1 MREAHGN
8 VTAASQC
15 HWRNKPLLACCPR
28 GLRRHFWG
36 ITVKS
41 FLWRGLIAAGLIALA
56 GCSTTALTGST
67 GTNLA
72 NANGATGTIRVINDS
87 GEYID
92 VVLIS
97 DCDAFT
103 YGMENQLPPNE
114 GIPHG
119 SYYDFIVPSG
129 CWDVAAG
136 SIGVGDARQRLNLPP
151 NGIFELT
158 IG

>member
-1 MREAHGN
+1 VSG
-8 VTAASQC
+8 
-15 HWRNKPLLACCPR
+15 LA
-28 GLRRHFWG
+28 
-36 ITVKS
+36 
-41 FLWRGLIAAGLIALA
+41 AAGFIALA
-56 GCSTTALTGST
+56 GCSTTAITGST

-72 NANGATGTIRVINDS
+72 SANGATGTIRIINDS
-87 GEYID
+87 GEFLD

-103 YGMENQLPPNE
+103 YGMENQLPPNT
-114 GIPHG
+114 GIADG
-119 SYYDFIVPSG
+119 SYYDFVVPSG

-136 SIGVGDARQRLNLPP
+136 AVGVGDTRHRLELPP